1 MNKKEILEI
10 KKQLTPDN
18 CNLTRIVT
26 CLVTSEKEIILQKP
40 VAFLSLPEEE
50 SFKFFDLFRI
60 ALSGNIGKNLF
71 PVSFP
76 TADRGEAQL
85 FLNGIRKSRLEDEN
99 LISALFE
106 KIANSYQFPDDYLI
120 ALVHGCYDI
129 PGKGTDGSE
138 QFDASDEVYEYIQCI
153 LCPVALSKSGLA
165 YNVETNSIMDRI
177 RDKIVEKPFHAFLF
191 PAFNDR
197 GPDINEALYYCKKA
211 ADEQPDMVRELFG
224 NERPASNEMKTVW
237 LQKELTEMQ
246 QEGFEFPEMRK
257 FYADYVDQVNESNGT
272 KEGLTV
278 DAGKMAD
285 MLEAAG
291 ATEERIEMIRE
302 QFQEVIGKE
311 TSVSGF
317 MDTKKMTI
325 KTPAF
330 QIKADPE
337 YVNNIKG
344 MTINGRLSL
353 VIEVDSN
360 QVEVNG
366 VPLRLSMENKNS

>member
-26 CLVTSEKEIILQKP
+26 CLVTSEKEIIPQKP

-50 SFKFFDLFRI
+50 SFKYFDLFRI

-76 TADRGEAQL
+76 TSDRGEEQL
-85 FLNGIRKSRLEDEN
+85 FLNRVRKSRLEDGS
-99 LISALFE
+99 LTSALFD
-106 KIANSYQFPDDYLI
+106 KIANTYQFPDDYLI
-120 ALVHGCYDI
+120 AVVHGCYDI
-129 PGKGTDGSE
+129 PGKAADGSE

-153 LCPVALSKSGLA
+153 LCPVTLSKSGLA
-165 YNVETNSIMDRI
+165 YNKETNSIMDRI
-177 RDKIVEKPFHAFLF
+177 RDKIVEKPFHAFLY

-197 GPDINEALYYCKKA
+197 GPDVNEALYYCKKA
-211 ADEQPDMVRELFG
+211 ADEQPDMVQELFG
-224 NERPASNEMKTVW
+224 NERPTSNEVKTTW
-237 LQKELTEMQ
+237 LQNELTEMQ
-246 QEGFEFPEMRK
+246 KEGFEFPEMRK
-257 FYADYVDQVNESNGT
+257 FYADYVDQVKESNDAEDGAIM
-272 KEGLTV
+272 
-278 DAGKMAD
+278 DAGKIAD
-285 MLEAAG
+285 MLKAAG
-291 ATEERIEMIRE
+291 ATEDRIDMIRD

-311 TSVSGF
+311 TSVTGF

-337 YVNNIKG
+337 YVDNIKG

-360 QVEVNG
+360 MVEVNG
-366 VPLRLSMENKNS
+366 VPLRLPMENKNS